1 LPEELTRSFAKYQE
15 KDILAILTTKG
26 KRPTALPTVLA
37 PLTTSGTQIYTLKS
51 VVAPDQN
58 PAAPLEADTIDS
70 SSDATVEHAV
80 LKLQKFWRK
89 RRPYLHSYRVT
100 LKTPGGKATAFI
112 FDIIRPNSGERHTLG
127 RVRKAV
133 VLLTDAKQFLVD
145 CWLLRDNTGAAHVLS
160 DSVLSNPKISTQ
172 ALDELVSSP
181 LLKELEEIRAEFEKG
196 GSMREIVEE
205 AKVKRL
211 FEDQKKGYREL
222 KAFFVSS
229 RRDVLAMGRRLDR
242 IVKRL
247 KEMEKGGL

>member
-1 LPEELTRSFAKYQE
+1 M
-15 KDILAILTTKG
+15 
-26 KRPTALPTVLA
+26 
-37 PLTTSGTQIYTLKS
+37 
-51 VVAPDQN
+51 
-58 PAAPLEADTIDS
+58 
-70 SSDATVEHAV
+70 
-80 LKLQKFWRK
+80 
-89 RRPYLHSYRVT
+89 
-100 LKTPGGKATAFI
+100 
-112 FDIIRPNSGERHTLG
+112 
-127 RVRKAV
+127 
-133 VLLTDAKQFLVD
+133 
-145 CWLLRDNTGAAHVLS
+145 
-160 DSVLSNPKISTQ
+160 
-172 ALDELVSSP
+172 SSP